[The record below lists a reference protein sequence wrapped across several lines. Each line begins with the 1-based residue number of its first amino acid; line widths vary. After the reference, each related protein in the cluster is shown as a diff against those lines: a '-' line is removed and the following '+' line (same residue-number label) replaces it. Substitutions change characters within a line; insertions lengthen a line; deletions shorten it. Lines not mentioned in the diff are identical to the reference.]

1 MTSRPTTY
9 EFSLASLVPPASGP
23 AWLVALKERAASL
36 HSELGIPTPAVET
49 WKYTPLRD
57 LGSRSLTVAGASG
70 SVELAEAYPGS
81 VRAVVVDG
89 VFRPDLSSLPAAS
102 GLTIGALDY
111 ESDLVEKHLG
121 ALAQINEHTFAA
133 LATGMLRD
141 GVLIH
146 LTDMV
151 EPLIEVV
158 FVSTQPQAGVAPRLL
173 IVAER
178 GSSAKIVETYVGNG
192 GLTLPI
198 TEVFVAQDANVEHVR
213 VQDES
218 LATDHI
224 GLWNV
229 RQEGA
234 SEYRSYNICF
244 GGRLGRVDQSIWL
257 GGEHVTTRLDG
268 VVVAR
273 GDQLLDNHTRLDH
286 AFPNGNSFEIYKQ
299 IVDDRA
305 SVVFNGQI
313 YVHQDAQKTDAK
325 QTNQALL
332 LSPEATI
339 NSKPQLEIFADDV
352 KCTHGATV
360 GAPESDLLFYL
371 RSRGVPLAEAQ
382 ALLVYAF
389 AAEVIELITVESVRE
404 RLEEQLFAKL
414 GHSG

>member
-1 MTSRPTTY
+1 MTTRPTTY
-9 EFSLASLVPPASGP
+9 DFNLAALVPPATGP
-23 AWLVALKERAASL
+23 GWLVALKERAAAL
-36 HSELGIPTPAVET
+36 HATLGVPTTAVET

-57 LGSRSLTVAGASG
+57 LGTKQFASATEAGAVS
-70 SVELAEAYPGS
+70 LPEAYPGS
-81 VRAVVVDG
+81 VRAVLVDG
-89 VFRPDLSSLPAAS
+89 VFRSDLSTLPSVA
-102 GLTIGALDY
+102 GLTLAPLDF

-121 ALAQINEHTFAA
+121 ALAQIDEHTFGA
-133 LATGMLRD
+133 LATAMLLD
-141 GVLIH
+141 GVLVH
-146 LTDMV
+146 VTGMV
-151 EPLIEVV
+151 EPLVEVV
-158 FVSTQPQAGVAPRLL
+158 YVSTGPSTAAAPRVLV
-173 IVAER
+173 IAER
-178 GSSAKIVETYVGNG
+178 GSSAKLVETYVGTG

-198 TEVFVAQDANVEHVR
+198 TEVFVAEDANIEHVR
-213 VQDES
+213 VQDEGE
-218 LATDHI
+218 ATHHI
-224 GLWNV
+224 GLWQV
-229 RQEGA
+229 RQEGS

-244 GGRLGRVDQSIWL
+244 GSKLGRVDQSIWL
-257 GGEHVTTRLDG
+257 GGQHVTTRLDG

-299 IVDDRA
+299 VVDDRA

-332 LSPEATI
+332 LSPDATI

-360 GAPESDLLFYL
+360 GAPETDSLFYL

-389 AAEVIELITVESVRE
+389 AAEVLELITNKSVRE
-404 RLEEQLFAKL
+404 RLEARLFTKL
-414 GHSG
+414 GH

>member
-1 MTSRPTTY
+1 MSGRPTVY
-9 EFSLASLVPPASGP
+9 EFELAHLIPPATGP
-23 AWLVALKERAASL
+23 DWLVSLKHRAAAV
-36 HSELGIPTPAVET
+36 HRQLGIPTPSVEA
-49 WKYTPLRD
+49 WKYTPLRELGKRD
-57 LGSRSLTVAGASG
+57 LSIVDGSGP
-70 SVELAEAYPGS
+70 VELPPSYEGS
-81 VRAVVVDG
+81 ARAVVVDG
-89 VFRPDLSSLPAAS
+89 KFRADLSTLPATA
-102 GLTIGALDY
+102 GLTVGPLNF
-111 ESDLVEKHLG
+111 ESELVEKHLG
-121 ALAQINEHTFAA
+121 ALAQTDEHTFAA
-133 LATGMLRD
+133 LATAMLD
-141 GVLIH
+141 EGVLVH
-146 LTDMV
+146 VTGMS
-151 EPLIEVV
+151 EVV
-158 FVSTQPQAGVAPRLL
+158 VEVLFVSTRTGGATAPRLL
-173 IVAER
+173 VIAETGSVA
-178 GSSAKIVETYVGNG
+178 KVVETYVGTG

-198 TEVFVAQDANVEHVR
+198 TEVFVATDANLEHVR

-218 LATDHI
+218 LSTDHI
-224 GLWNV
+224 GLWQV
-229 RQEGA
+229 RQEGG

-244 GGRLGRVDQSIWL
+244 GSKLGRVDQSIWL
-257 GGEHVTTRLDG
+257 GGQHVTSRLDG

-325 QTNQALL
+325 QTNQALR

-360 GAPESDLLFYL
+360 GAPETESLFYL

-389 AAEVIELITVESVRE
+389 AAEVVELITIEPVRD
-404 RLEEQLFAKL
+404 RLEERLYTKL
-414 GHSG
+414 GL